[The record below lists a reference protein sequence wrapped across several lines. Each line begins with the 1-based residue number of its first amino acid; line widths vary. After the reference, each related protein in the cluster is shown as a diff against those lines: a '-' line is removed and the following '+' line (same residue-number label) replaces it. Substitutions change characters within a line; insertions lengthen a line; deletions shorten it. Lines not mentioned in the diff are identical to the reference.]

1 LRSAVAY
8 GFIRATVYETA
19 AVTRTNGPNAYRE
32 FGHRAALVHGCH
44 PTENCGIFATEDFSQ
59 AWVIVESKF
68 LATQTRNNNLEACL
82 DGYLDVSSSLWI
94 NVGKTTFPDVC
105 LLPMWLARVKL
116 ETAAMTKHFALK
128 RKFFDGAHHYAGT
141 VFNFPHKILQEER
154 DQKVDEVR
162 IDGFSQRLT
171 PLEIMSHSED

>member
-32 FGHRAALVHGCH
+32 FGHRAALVLGCH

-116 ETAAMTKHFALK
+116 ETAAMTKHFVEAKVLRRRTSLRGNRLQFSTHRFFK
-128 RKFFDGAHHYAGT
+128 QNEIRKSTRFVSMAFLS
-141 VFNFPHKILQEER
+141 V
-154 DQKVDEVR
+154 
-162 IDGFSQRLT
+162 
-171 PLEIMSHSED
+171 

>member
-1 LRSAVAY
+1 LLPQS
-8 GFIRATVYETA
+8 
-19 AVTRTNGPNAYRE
+19 
-32 FGHRAALVHGCH
+32 
-44 PTENCGIFATEDFSQ
+44 
-59 AWVIVESKF
+59 
-68 LATQTRNNNLEACL
+68 RNNNLGACL

-105 LLPMWLARVKL
+105 LLPMWLAVKL

-128 RKFFDGAHHYAGT
+128 RKFFDGAHQRGNRLQ
-141 VFNFPHKILQEER
+141 FSHKILQAER

>member
-1 LRSAVAY
+1 M
-8 GFIRATVYETA
+8 
-19 AVTRTNGPNAYRE
+19 
-32 FGHRAALVHGCH
+32 
-44 PTENCGIFATEDFSQ
+44 
-59 AWVIVESKF
+59 
-68 LATQTRNNNLEACL
+68 

-141 VFNFPHKILQEER
+141 VFNFPHKILQAER

>member
-1 LRSAVAY
+1 M
-8 GFIRATVYETA
+8 
-19 AVTRTNGPNAYRE
+19 
-32 FGHRAALVHGCH
+32 
-44 PTENCGIFATEDFSQ
+44 
-59 AWVIVESKF
+59 ESKF
-68 LATQTRNNNLEACL
+68 LATLARNNNLGACL

-128 RKFFDGAHHYAGT
+128 RKFFDGAHYYAGT
-141 VFNFPHKILQEER
+141 VFNLPHKILQAER

>member
-1 LRSAVAY
+1 M
-8 GFIRATVYETA
+8 
-19 AVTRTNGPNAYRE
+19 
-32 FGHRAALVHGCH
+32 
-44 PTENCGIFATEDFSQ
+44 
-59 AWVIVESKF
+59 
-68 LATQTRNNNLEACL
+68 

-94 NVGKTTFPDVC
+94 NVGKITFTDVC

-141 VFNFPHKILQEER
+141 VFNFPHKILQAER

-162 IDGFSQRLT
+162 IDGFSQRLP

>member
-1 LRSAVAY
+1 MAIS
-8 GFIRATVYETA
+8 T
-19 AVTRTNGPNAYRE
+19 
-32 FGHRAALVHGCH
+32 LVVLSGL
-44 PTENCGIFATEDFSQ
+44 T
-59 AWVIVESKF
+59 
-68 LATQTRNNNLEACL
+68 L
-82 DGYLDVSSSLWI
+82 
-94 NVGKTTFPDVC
+94 GKLPCPDVC

-128 RKFFDGAHHYAGT
+128 RKFFDGAHQRGNRLQ
-141 VFNFPHKILQEER
+141 FSHKILQAER

>member
-1 LRSAVAY
+1 
-8 GFIRATVYETA
+8 
-19 AVTRTNGPNAYRE
+19 
-32 FGHRAALVHGCH
+32 
-44 PTENCGIFATEDFSQ
+44 
-59 AWVIVESKF
+59 
-68 LATQTRNNNLEACL
+68 
-82 DGYLDVSSSLWI
+82 
-94 NVGKTTFPDVC
+94 
-105 LLPMWLARVKL
+105 MWLARVKL

-141 VFNFPHKILQEER
+141 VFDFSLQAER

>member
-1 LRSAVAY
+1 LRTRACCLRSAVAS

-19 AVTRTNGPNAYRE
+19 AVTRTNGPNAYRK
-32 FGHRAALVHGCH
+32 FGHRAALVHGYR

-68 LATQTRNNNLEACL
+68 LATPSRNNNLGACL
-82 DGYLDVSSSLWI
+82 DGCLDVSSSLWI

-141 VFNFPHKILQEER
+141 VFNFPHK
-154 DQKVDEVR
+154 
-162 IDGFSQRLT
+162 
-171 PLEIMSHSED
+171 MS

>member
-1 LRSAVAY
+1 M
-8 GFIRATVYETA
+8 
-19 AVTRTNGPNAYRE
+19 
-32 FGHRAALVHGCH
+32 
-44 PTENCGIFATEDFSQ
+44 
-59 AWVIVESKF
+59 
-68 LATQTRNNNLEACL
+68 

-94 NVGKTTFPDVC
+94 NVGKITFTDVC

-128 RKFFDGAHHYAGT
+128 RKFFDGAHQRGNRLQ
-141 VFNFPHKILQEER
+141 FSHKILQAER

-162 IDGFSQRLT
+162 IDGFSQRLP

>member
-1 LRSAVAY
+1 MRLRTRACCLRSAVAY

-19 AVTRTNGPNAYRE
+19 AVTRTNRPSAYSE

-68 LATQTRNNNLEACL
+68 LATQSRNNNLGACL

-94 NVGKTTFPDVC
+94 NVGKITFTDVC

-128 RKFFDGAHHYAGT
+128 RKFFDGAHHYTGT
-141 VFNFPHKILQEER
+141 VFNFHTRFFKQN
-154 DQKVDEVR
+154 
-162 IDGFSQRLT
+162 
-171 PLEIMSHSED
+171 EIRKSTRFVSMAFLSV